1 MRGKRYSL
9 KRKKSGILSHMKLNA
24 NSGNAQIEINNE
36 LENAP
41 ETESDAEVSAL
52 KEGEEITLV
61 RVRFPGNSRSFPFLY
76 GKRHLLYGQKVV
88 AMSDRGVDIGYIN
101 SIPYQV
107 YFHKGLLPLR
117 SIIKVATLEDFTK
130 QKTHHALMQKAQALC
145 VDQIEK
151 LRLEMVLTH
160 VEVIEFGKKIVIYFN
175 APERVDFRELVRR
188 LVQDL
193 KVRVELRQIS
203 LRDRAAAIGA
213 VGACGLQTCCS
224 SFLKNYGNASIRMA
238 KNQNL
243 ALIPTKINGVCGQI
257 KCCIKYEDDVYTE
270 KRKILPQ
277 EGSFIQTANGD
288 RGKILNLQILN
299 ERFEM
304 LTDRGERRVYHRSQ
318 YNHETALP
326 ETWTFP
332 QQFEHILNETKTIIG
347 LAVVKTEAVNDPHA
361 NGPEFDDLLENDQDL
376 SDEDEDDLADV
387 NKMTA
392 ELENIGRNTK
402 YRENNR
408 SDSQDSSSEF
418 KKQNQKGDNG
428 PRPQQKNNNYQK
440 RR

>member
-1 MRGKRYSL
+1 MN
-9 KRKKSGILSHMKLNA
+9 LN
-24 NSGNAQIEINNE
+24 
-36 LENAP
+36 ENT
-41 ETESDAEVSAL
+41 ETEIAPSNIEVNVETQAESEIDPEVASL
-52 KEGEEITLV
+52 KEGEQITLV

-76 GKRHLLYGQKVV
+76 GKRQLLYGQKVV

-130 QKTHHALMQKAQALC
+130 QKMHNTLMQKAQAVC

-270 KRKILPQ
+270 KRKILPL

-288 RGKILNLQILN
+288 RGKILNLQVLN

-304 LTDRGERRVYHRSQ
+304 LTERGERRVYFRTQ
-318 YNHETALP
+318 YNPDTALP
-326 ETWTFP
+326 EGWNFP
-332 QQFEHILNETKTIIG
+332 AQFEHILNETKVIIG
-347 LAVVKTEAVNDPHA
+347 MPVVKVENTNDPQA
-361 NGPEFDDLLENDQDL
+361 SAAEFDDLLENDHEM
-376 SDEDEDDLADV
+376 SDEDQDDLDDV

-392 ELENIGRNTK
+392 ELENIGRNTR
-402 YRENNR
+402 YRENSNSESR
-408 SDSQDSSSEF
+408 DSSSEF
-418 KKQNQKGDNG
+418 KRQNSNA
-428 PRPQQKNNNYQK
+428 PRPQSKSGAGNKGPHNNSNNK
-440 RR
+440 RRY